1 MDQIFLTPQRNLRS
15 CLFSSPRILLW
26 HQYIYFFY
34 NKKNEGKH
42 MQMRFMDSLSG
53 AVRGIA
59 QLKMYEPFPALFG
72 VMGHH

>member
-1 MDQIFLTPQRNLRS
+1 
-15 CLFSSPRILLW
+15 
-26 HQYIYFFY
+26 
-34 NKKNEGKH
+34 
-42 MQMRFMDSLSG
+42 MQMKFMDSLSG